1 MGDGVYA
8 NLLVSEGTITTAT
21 IITLNLRARRITIT
35 NDSATQDLSF
45 KFNNAETYATLKPTE
60 TVSMKV
66 LTKTIYLNGSNVPYR
81 IWGVG

>member
-21 IITLNLRARRITIT
+21 TVTLNMRARRLTIT

-45 KFNNAETYATLKPTE
+45 KFNGAETYATLKPTE
-60 TVSMKV
+60 TVSMQV
-66 LTKTIYLNGSNVPYR
+66 LTKTVYLNGSSVPYR
-81 IWGVG
+81 IWGIG